1 MVIALFGLPGGYE
14 WLVILIVALLL
25 FGKRLPSVM
34 RSLAQSIVGFKHEL
48 QKAKDDIDSEDAEEE
63 SAGAKKLPESGGTK
77 KLPETAEEDDAE
89 AEEQI
94 G

>member
-1 MVIALFGLPGGYE
+1 MLAILGLPGGWE
-14 WLVILIVALLL
+14 WIIVLVVALLI